1 MRILLFL
8 TNVFINPQGSTR
20 RLYVEAVMRGEIEGK
35 FLDDPGA
42 HRDEMMGQV
51 SKLGEFQ

>member
-51 SKLGEFQ
+51 SKLGEYQ

>member
-1 MRILLFL
+1 
-8 TNVFINPQGSTR
+8 
-20 RLYVEAVMRGEIEGK
+20 MRGETEGK